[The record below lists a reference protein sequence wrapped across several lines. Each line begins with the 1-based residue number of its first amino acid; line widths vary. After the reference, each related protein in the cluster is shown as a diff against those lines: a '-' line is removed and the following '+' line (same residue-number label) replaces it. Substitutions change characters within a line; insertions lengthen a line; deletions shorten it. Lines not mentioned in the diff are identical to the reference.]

1 MSTMVHMAR
10 TSMKVLI
17 FAVALAVTGCG
28 AQAPAADVA
37 VEMVALQEVGFE
49 AGDAGDAGGA
59 GDAATDSPGV
69 RPRAVRKLLRK
80 NTLHGE
86 VVVRTREGEE
96 RTVVV
101 QRGEVTTADDKG
113 FTVKSSDG
121 YEVTWTFGDRLRV
134 TENRKKAERGAVRPG
149 VRVGVGGVR
158 DGSAVTAR
166 LVIIG

>member
-1 MSTMVHMAR
+1 MAR

-28 AQAPAADVA
+28 AQAAVPAADVADAA
-37 VEMVALQEVGFE
+37 VEMVALQEVGFQAE
-49 AGDAGDAGGA
+49 DAGDT
-59 GDAATDSPGV
+59 ATEAPGV

-86 VVVRTREGEE
+86 VVVRDRAGEE

-101 QRGEVTTADDKG
+101 QRGEVTAADDKG

-121 YEVTWTFGDRLRV
+121 FEVTWTFGDRLRV
-134 TENRKKAERGAVRPG
+134 AENRKKAERSAVRAG
-149 VRVGVGGVR
+149 VRVGVGGLR
-158 DGSAVTAR
+158 DGSATTAR
-166 LVIIG
+166 LIIVG

>member
-1 MSTMVHMAR
+1 MAR

-28 AQAPAADVA
+28 AQAPVADVADAA

-49 AGDAGDAGGA
+49 AGDAGEGGGA
-59 GDAATDSPGV
+59 GDAATDAPGV

-121 YEVTWTFGDRLRV
+121 YEVTWAFGDRLRV
-134 TENRKKAERGAVRPG
+134 AENRKKAERGAVRPG

-166 LVIIG
+166 LIIIG